1 MKVLITGGAGYIGST
16 IASAC
21 ADAGHEPVII
31 DDLSRGLRAFAERFA
46 FYEGDY
52 ADRTLVRR
60 VLSEHHD
67 VAAVVHCAASVV
79 VPESIADPLAY
90 YANNVA
96 GLPGFL
102 AELLAAG
109 CQRLVLSSTAAL
121 YGEPDAGLVVT
132 EDSVV
137 APQSPYAASKQ
148 MAERILADVAAATGL
163 RSVALRYFNPIGADP
178 RLRSGLPRL
187 RSADVLGLILAAAQD
202 GTPFTVTG
210 VDWPTR
216 DGSGLRDY
224 LHVWDLAL
232 AHVAALEGFDELT
245 AERRHCVLNLGTGR
259 GTTVLELVAAF
270 ERVTG
275 TKLDVVRGPRRPGDV
290 IGACASADLA
300 TSLLGWTAGL
310 TLYQAIADALAWRTE
325 LQSRSGAGTAG
336 DLQ

>member
-31 DDLSRGLRAFAERFA
+31 DDLSRGLRAFAARFA

-60 VLSEHHD
+60 VLTEHPD
-67 VAAVVHCAASVV
+67 IAAVVHCAASVV
-79 VPESIADPLAY
+79 VPESIADPLGY

-102 AELLAAG
+102 EELLAAG
-109 CQRLVLSSTAAL
+109 CGRLVFSSTAAL

-132 EDSVV
+132 EDSAVS
-137 APQSPYAASKQ
+137 PQSPYAASKQ
-148 MAERILADVAAATGL
+148 MAERILSDVAAATDL

-178 RLRSGLPRL
+178 RLRSGLPHL
-187 RSADVLGLILAAAQD
+187 TSGDVLGLILAAAQD
-202 GTPFTVTG
+202 GTRFTVTG

-224 LHVWDLAL
+224 IHVWDLAR
-232 AHVAALEGFDELT
+232 AHVAALERFDTLT
-245 AERRHCVLNLGTGR
+245 AERRQRVLNLGTGR

-275 TKLDVVRGPRRPGDV
+275 TKLDVARGPRRPGDV

-300 TSLLGWTAGL
+300 AALLGWTAEL
-310 TLYQAIADALAWRTE
+310 TLDQAIADALAWRTE
-325 LQSRSGAGTAG
+325 LQSRSGA
-336 DLQ
+336 

>member
-21 ADAGHEPVII
+21 ADAGHEPVIV
-31 DDLSRGLRAFAERFA
+31 DDLSRGLRSFAERFA

-60 VLSEHHD
+60 VLAEHPD
-67 VAAVVHCAASVV
+67 IAAVVHCAASVV

-90 YANNVA
+90 YANNIA

-102 AELLAAG
+102 AELQTSG
-109 CQRLVLSSTAAL
+109 CRRLVFSSTAAL

-132 EDSVV
+132 ETSVV
-137 APQSPYAASKQ
+137 TPESPYAASKQ
-148 MAERILADVAAATGL
+148 MAERILADVAAATDL
-163 RSVALRYFNPIGADP
+163 RAVSLRYFNPIGADP
-178 RLRSGLPRL
+178 QLRSGLPRL
-187 RSADVLGLILAAAQD
+187 RSAAVLGRILAASED
-202 GTPFTVTG
+202 GVPFTVTG

-224 LHVWDLAL
+224 VHVWDLAR
-232 AHVAALEGFDELT
+232 AHVAALERFDALT
-245 AERRHCVLNLGTGR
+245 AEQPYRVVNLGTGR
-259 GTTVLELVAAF
+259 GTTVFELIAAF

-275 TKLDVVRGPRRPGDV
+275 TQLDVVRGPRRPGDV

-300 TSLLGWTAGL
+300 ASLLGWRAELSIDQG
-310 TLYQAIADALAWRTE
+310 IADALAWREE
-325 LQSRSGAGTAG
+325 LKARSGA
-336 DLQ
+336 